1 MLSPSSS
8 STNRKRTYSQF
19 SKNDTTFSISE
30 KQFQHSLKDSK
41 KIQIVIQSY
50 MENVAG
56 FTLIVDPLDS
66 VKKVKELIEHKK
78 FVLAFNYNLVFNGKQ
93 LEEEDKP
100 VSEFGIKNESFI
112 QMRPNESQYIALP
125 VLINDR
131 ETTVIKINVK
141 ETIEDLQVII
151 QHQTG
156 IPLLQQRFT
165 CFDVNQAQES
175 LCVVKEL
182 SVLNV
187 VAASSN
193 EPKHEMI
200 TIVLGLSNDPEF
212 LRIFKMKCTDRF
224 DKVYLDY
231 GAKAGFD
238 KPEDLSLL
246 WDNGNE
252 FVNVKYFD
260 TPQKLGMPVNG
271 NVTLSF
277 NPKPGAKREKREDGE
292 IKIKLNTK
300 KEKNPIERFIHKE
313 MPFGE
318 FKVKLCSELKV
329 APSKVRFTFDGEKVT
344 DDDTPGD
351 LDMEDFDCVD
361 MHIDG

>member
-1 MLSPSSS
+1 MSSEASSDSSDGQYGNFQKYKKRHQGKKRKAVLKPSKTSPP
-8 STNRKRTYSQF
+8 KKF
-19 SKNDTTFSISE
+19 ESKF
-30 KQFQHSLKDSK
+30 LALK
-41 KIQIVIQSY
+41 KIGNKESTDEEDETEMTIEQMIEEQKKKKPSQRDEEIEILNDSQNVDLDGEEGEDVPGPSTRTRSQNNKDEKKNKKHQGKAQAILEEIKSLERQQQIEDKAHKDAVEYIANKI
-50 MENVAG
+50 EAPVVTIAG
-56 FTLIVDPLDS
+56 DDMVTIILGLLTDTEFRHIF
-66 VKKVKELIEHKK
+66 KVK
-78 FVLAFNYNLVFNGKQ
+78 Y
-93 LEEEDKP
+93 
-100 VSEFGIKNESFI
+100 
-112 QMRPNESQYIALP
+112 
-125 VLINDR
+125 
-131 ETTVIKINVK
+131 
-141 ETIEDLQVII
+141 
-151 QHQTG
+151 
-156 IPLLQQRFT
+156 
-165 CFDVNQAQES
+165 
-175 LCVVKEL
+175 
-182 SVLNV
+182 
-187 VAASSN
+187 
-193 EPKHEMI
+193 
-200 TIVLGLSNDPEF
+200 
-212 LRIFKMKCTDRF
+212 TDRF

-271 NVTLSF
+271 TVTLSF

-351 LDMEDFDCVD
+351 LDMEDFDCID